1 LFGAA
6 DAAKRFAWR
15 ARACPRPAWNKNAEV
30 MHQRPPP
37 AANRRKNGPP
47 TPRGRKRP
55 LRWDGTPSLSATPG
69 ERFTENGGETDLAAE
84 RYAYRPDIR
93 RFVVGWRALRH
104 EARLGARIVN

>member
-1 LFGAA
+1 MAA
-6 DAAKRFAWR
+6 ARFKGSAIAVGRNAHRAKRR
-15 ARACPRPAWNKNAEV
+15 PPRPLLG
-30 MHQRPPP
+30 P
-37 AANRRKNGPP
+37 AANPRKNGPP

-55 LRWDGTPSLSATPG
+55 LRWDGTPSLSATHG